1 MKFHELQ
8 AKREQLRIDVKIK
21 EETLQKEWKATIGSN
36 QPLMM
41 GLNLLS
47 STFNQDQF
55 KPIVSFIQA
64 AVFVYQDFK
73 EQKLPSKD
81 KFIEYFISIA
91 NRLTGKEP
99 N

>member
-55 KPIVSFIQA
+55 KPIVSFIQ
-64 AVFVYQDFK
+64 VKGFC
-73 EQKLPSKD
+73 LPRFQRAKVT
-81 KFIEYFISIA
+81 K
-91 NRLTGKEP
+91 
-99 N
+99 